1 MTLRAAVGVDR
12 GAFTV
17 DVGFDVDDGEVVA
30 VVGPNGAGK
39 TTVLRAIAGLEPIV
53 RGCVEV
59 GGRVVDE
66 PATRTW
72 VPPAQRGVGYV
83 PQDHVLFPHLSAVD
97 NVAFGIRAAGAS
109 RREAAAT
116 ASGWLVRLGLGE
128 RLHARP
134 RSVSGGEA
142 QRVALA
148 RALAIEPGV
157 LLLDEPLAALDART
171 RPQVRTE
178 LRRHLADFTGARVLV
193 THDPVDA
200 AVLAD
205 RVVVVEDGH
214 VVQAGTLAD
223 VTRRPRSSFVADLV
237 GVNLLRGRAVD
248 AHTVALPSGAT
259 LSVADAVDGSDVAV
273 AIRPRAVSLHRR
285 QPSGSPRNSWPVTV
299 VSVDAS
305 PGGDRARVALAGP
318 VDLVAEVTPAAL
330 TELDLRPGEEVW
342 AAVKA
347 VEIECYDA

>member
-1 MTLRAAVGVDR
+1 MSLRIAVGVDR
-12 GAFTV
+12 GGFAV
-17 DVGFDVDDGEVVA
+17 DVSFDVDDGEVVA

-39 TTVLRAIAGLEPIV
+39 TTVLRAIAGLEPV
-53 RGCVEV
+53 ARGRIEV
-59 GGRVVDE
+59 AGRLVDE
-66 PATRTW
+66 PATCTW
-72 VPPAQRGVGYV
+72 VPPAERRIGYV
-83 PQDHVLFPHLSAVD
+83 PQDHVLFPHLCALD
-97 NVAFGIRAAGAS
+97 NVAFGVRAAGAS
-109 RREAAAT
+109 RRDAT
-116 ASGWLVRLGLGE
+116 ATAAEWLVRLGLGE

-134 RSVSGGEA
+134 RSLSGGEA

-148 RALAIEPGV
+148 RALAVQPRV

-178 LRRHLADFTGARVLV
+178 LRRHLTDFAGARVLV

-214 VVQAGTLAD
+214 VLQSGTLAD
-223 VTRRPRSSFVADLV
+223 VTRRPASDFVADLV

-248 AHTVALPSGAT
+248 AHSVVLPSGAT
-259 LSVADAVDGSDVAV
+259 LTVAEGVTGGDVAV
-273 AIRPRAVSLHRR
+273 AIRPRAISLHRQ
-285 QPSGSPRNSWPVTV
+285 QPSGSPRNGWPVTV
-299 VSVDAS
+299 VSVEVA
-305 PGGDRARVALAGP
+305 PNGDRARVALAGP

-330 TELDLRPGEEVW
+330 AELDLRPGDDVW

-347 VEIECYDA
+347 VEVECYSA